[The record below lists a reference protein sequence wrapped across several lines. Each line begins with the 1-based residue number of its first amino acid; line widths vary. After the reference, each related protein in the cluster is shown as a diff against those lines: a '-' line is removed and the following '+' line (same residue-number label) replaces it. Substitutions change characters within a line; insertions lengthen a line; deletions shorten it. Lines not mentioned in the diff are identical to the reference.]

1 MKNERESEGD
11 KERAQGTTVKLF
23 FKKKENVRE
32 KAPRKPALFYYK

>member
-11 KERAQGTTVKLF
+11 KKRVQGIIVKLF

-32 KAPRKPALFYYK
+32 KVLRKLVLFYYK